1 MNTLTIDGSHIWA
14 DLECIWPELAWESN
28 RVSHG
33 AFHLVA
39 CLGSERVVRVS
50 TGHGHRDRSEA
61 EHANAQTVADAD
73 LPLLVPVPSAP
84 PHHTAEWSA
93 TVFSYIPGEVRETL
107 AGPRTRELLI
117 GVLAE
122 LAKVDVTQ
130 LAQGLREVRAWCGGD
145 DWADLVKECVAVLPS
160 EFQAL
165 AHQLVEDVLTLA
177 SPPRVTLVHGDLGLH
192 NMLFAGTRPVGLI
205 DWDNA
210 TVGDPAI
217 DIAPFIR
224 QFPLANLAA
233 TFDHD
238 LLARAR
244 CHSKTLSL
252 QVAAAARLAGD
263 QDLELHAV
271 TNFHQRALEGSL

>member
-14 DLECIWPELAWESN
+14 DLERVWPELAWDRN
-28 RVSHG
+28 RISHG

-50 TGHGHRDRSEA
+50 TGRGHRDRSEA
-61 EHANAQTVADAD
+61 EHANAQAVAEAD
-73 LPLLVPVPSAP
+73 LPFLTPVASAP

-93 TVFSYIPGEVRETL
+93 TVFSYIPGGARETL
-107 AGPRTRELLI
+107 AGPQTRELLI
-117 GVLAE
+117 SVLAA
-122 LAKVDVTQ
+122 LAEVDVAQ
-130 LAQGLREVRAWCGGD
+130 LPQGLREVRAWCGGD
-145 DWADLVKECVAVLPS
+145 GWADLVKECVAVLPA

-165 AHQLVEDVLTLA
+165 AHQLVVDVLTLA
-177 SPPRVTLVHGDLGLH
+177 PPPRVTLVHGDLGLH
-192 NMLFAGTRPVGLI
+192 NMVFAETQPVGLI

-217 DIAPFIR
+217 DVAPFVK

-233 TFDHD
+233 AFDND

-263 QDLELHAV
+263 QNLELHAV
-271 TNFHQRALEGSL
+271 TNFHRRALDGSL